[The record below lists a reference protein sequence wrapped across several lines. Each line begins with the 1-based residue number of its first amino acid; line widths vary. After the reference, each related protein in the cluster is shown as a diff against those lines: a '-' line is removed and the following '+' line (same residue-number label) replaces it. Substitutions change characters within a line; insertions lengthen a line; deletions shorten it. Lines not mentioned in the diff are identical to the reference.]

1 MREAMHGL
9 QLGGRVWSGRVLTAL
24 AKVEDEA
31 SLHMGAAH
39 QVLSGL
45 DRVDGLCANF
55 ALLGAQSLTLVAE
68 NAGRTSR

>member
-1 MREAMHGL
+1 M
-9 QLGGRVWSGRVLTAL
+9 WSGGVLTAL

-31 SLHMGAAH
+31 PLHMGAAH
-39 QVLSGL
+39 QVLCGL
-45 DRVDGLCANF
+45 DRVDGLCANL

>member
-1 MREAMHGL
+1 M
-9 QLGGRVWSGRVLTAL
+9 
-24 AKVEDEA
+24 AKVEDKA
-31 SLHMGAAH
+31 SLHVGAAH

-55 ALLGAQSLTLVAE
+55 ALLGAQSLALVAE